1 LLILQTEAEE
11 KKLREASLAASS
23 RLKRALLKEKEA
35 KDSQQKALNEIQ
47 ARGILVRVSLK
58 SKTRSVSAPKCQ
70 FSPAGLSL
78 IQPLLESLEHVLNQ
92 NGSIK
97 RLFQPT
103 LRSIFN
109 RWVQI
114 SPSLLDRIGHD

>member
-1 LLILQTEAEE
+1 MILQTEAEE

-35 KDSQQKALNEIQ
+35 KDSLQKALNEIQ
-47 ARGILVRVSLK
+47 ARGICLVHVSLK

-92 NGSIK
+92 TAESKGYSSP
-97 RLFQPT
+97 RWDPFST
-103 LRSIFN
+103 LGFKSALVGR
-109 RWVQI
+109 
-114 SPSLLDRIGHD
+114 D